1 MLSAEVEIGAV
12 GGESATHVQVNAAVR
27 QLLFR
32 GLERGL
38 NNFSDR
44 SGNEMQFYLTGFEL
58 GHLRRFL
65 DQVVKAVTFF
75 VNDGEQFA
83 SLRWIRGGR
92 GKEAGHSR
100 FGGSKWSAKV
110 VRGGIEES
118 GFETFTLPL
127 GFGLAELLD
136 GASPFNGD
144 GDEASNGVQSL
155 PRKFGAGDAQ
165 AADGPDPEAYRDEIE
180 PQLSIHRNFVPE
192 ESRLHLLL
200 VEVSGAK
207 PRTVKFV
214 FLRKEELGGADFKTI
229 DDVIWNG
236 VHELDDVAF
245 TEEFLTATVK
255 AFDIAA
261 AMTTLTSLFA
271 DPRGEVAPP
280 DGTETQRQHA
290 HPLLGIVH

>member
-1 MLSAEVEIGAV
+1 MEQLNKSLFGAV
-12 GGESATHVQVNAAVR
+12 EVGAHGGKIGTHVHVNVAAN
-27 QLLFR
+27 QLRFGVLQ
-32 GLERGL
+32 RGL

-44 SGNEMQFYLTGFEL
+44 RGNEMQFDFTGFEL

-83 SLRWIRGGR
+83 RLRWIRGGR

-100 FGGSKWSAKV
+100 FGGSKRSPKV
-110 VRGGIEES
+110 VRDGIEES

-165 AADGPDPEAYRDEIE
+165 AADLPNPEAYRDEIE
-180 PQLSIHRNFVPE
+180 PGLSIHRNFVAE
-192 ESRLHLLL
+192 ESRLLLLL

-207 PRTVKFV
+207 ARTLKLV
-214 FLRKEELGGADFKTI
+214 FRR
-229 DDVIWNG
+229 NG
-236 VHELDDVAF
+236 ER
-245 TEEFLTATVK
+245 
-255 AFDIAA
+255 
-261 AMTTLTSLFA
+261 
-271 DPRGEVAPP
+271 RG
-280 DGTETQRQHA
+280 T
-290 HPLLGIVH
+290 

>member
-1 MLSAEVEIGAV
+1 MEQLDKRLFGAV
-12 GGESATHVQVNAAVR
+12 EVGAQGGKIGTHVQVNVAAQ
-27 QLLFR
+27 QLRFGVLQ
-32 GLERGL
+32 RGL

-44 SGNEMQFYLTGFEL
+44 RGNEMQFDFTRFEL

-65 DQVVKAVTFF
+65 NQVVKAVTLF

-83 SLRWIRGGR
+83 SLRWIQGSRR
-92 GKEAGHSR
+92 KEAGHSR
-100 FGGSKWSAKV
+100 FGGSKRSTKV
-110 VRGGIEES
+110 VRDGIEES

-127 GFGLAELLD
+127 GFSLAELLD

-200 VEVSGAK
+200 LQLSAPKPGTAK
-207 PRTVKFV
+207 FA
-214 FLRKEELGGADFKTI
+214 FLG
-229 DDVIWNG
+229 
-236 VHELDDVAF
+236 
-245 TEEFLTATVK
+245 TEEP
-255 AFDIAA
+255 
-261 AMTTLTSLFA
+261 S
-271 DPRGEVAPP
+271 
-280 DGTETQRQHA
+280 H
-290 HPLLGIVH
+290 